1 MGNVIRTYTVN
12 FYYYFTDILILLKAL
27 SLVGNMLFV
36 FRLVYILIFI
46 LSPGFFHHFNFRI
59 IYIYMCV
66 IKKRKFLSFL
76 KILNKERI

>member
-12 FYYYFTDILILLKAL
+12 FYYYFMDILILLKAL

-59 IYIYMCV
+59 IYIYVCV

-76 KILNKERI
+76 KILNKEGI